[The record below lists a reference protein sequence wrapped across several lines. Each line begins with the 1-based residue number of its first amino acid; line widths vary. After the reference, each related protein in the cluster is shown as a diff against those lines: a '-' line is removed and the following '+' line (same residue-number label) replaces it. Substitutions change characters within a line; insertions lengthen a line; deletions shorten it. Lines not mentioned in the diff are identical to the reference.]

1 MTPNDTNGGNMARL
15 EAQKKMGYYPTPDD
29 TLRHIKQRINLSQD
43 SVILD
48 PCCGT
53 GDALTEIAYGFKDR
67 DEYFEAIKYGIELDT
82 ERASEALNQ
91 INNVVCGSAYEVVV
105 RPLESFSMLYL
116 NPPYDFEDGDRME
129 FRLLKHTHK
138 WLMPGGLLVFLVP
151 ENLFLINTVRSWLA
165 RKYDDLQI
173 YRFTRKDYP
182 NFKQAALFGI
192 KRNDDNENGAFPIG
206 PYLHIEDSVN
216 DGQAYHVH
224 PGNPP
229 DVFELKTITVED
241 IRLFQDKAM
250 QNIAETISS
259 LQTAGANIISPIFP
273 LRRGHLV
280 SLLMSGVLNG
290 KLQSNG
296 KTLVFKCFTDR
307 QKSVREEDAKQITT
321 DSYISGIRVME
332 KGRWYDV
339 I

>member
-1 MTPNDTNGGNMARL
+1 MARL

-29 TLRHIKQRINLSQD
+29 TLRYIKQKINLSQD
-43 SVILD
+43 AVILD
-48 PCCGT
+48 PCCGN
-53 GDALTEIAYGFKDR
+53 GDALTEIAYAFKDR
-67 DEYFEAIKYGIELDT
+67 DEYFEANKYGIELDT
-82 ERASEALNQ
+82 ERASGALNQ
-91 INNVVCGSAYEVVV
+91 INNTVCGSAYEVVI

-129 FRLLKHTHK
+129 FRFLKHCHK
-138 WLMPGGLLVFLVP
+138 WIIPGGVLVFLVS
-151 ENLFLINTVRSWLA
+151 ENLFLINTVRNFLA
-165 RKYDDLQI
+165 RKYDNLQI

-192 KRNDDNENGAFPIG
+192 KRIDDNENGVFPIG
-206 PYLHIEDSVN
+206 PYPHIEDSVN
-216 DGQAYHVH
+216 DGRVYNVH
-224 PGNPP
+224 PAKPP

-250 QNIAETISS
+250 KNIVETISS
-259 LQTAGANIISPIFP
+259 LRSVGGNIISPIFP
-273 LRRGHLV
+273 LRKGHLV

>member
-1 MTPNDTNGGNMARL
+1 MARL
-15 EAQKKMGYYPTPDD
+15 EAQKKMGYYPTPED
-29 TLRHIKQRINLSQD
+29 TLRYIKMKINLSKE

-53 GDALTEIAYGFKDR
+53 GDALTEIAYGFNDG
-67 DEYFEAIKYGIELDT
+67 DEYFEAFKYGIELDT
-82 ERASEALNQ
+82 ERASEAGNQ
-91 INNVVCGSAYEVVV
+91 IENVLCGSSYEVVI
-105 RPLESFSMLYL
+105 RPLECFSMLYL

-129 FRLLKHTHK
+129 FRLLKHSHK
-138 WLMPGGLLVFLVP
+138 WLVPGGLLVFLVP
-151 ENLFLINTVRSWLA
+151 ENLFLINTVRNWLA
-165 RKYDDLQI
+165 RKYDNLKI

-182 NFKQAALFGI
+182 NFKQVALYGI
-192 KRNDDNENGAFPIG
+192 KRKDDNEKGIFPAG
-206 PYLHIEDSVN
+206 PYPHIEDMVN
-216 DGQAYHVH
+216 DGQEYHVS
-224 PGNPP
+224 PSSLP

-241 IRLFQDKAM
+241 IRSFQAKAK

-259 LQTAGANIISPIFP
+259 LQTAGTNIISPIFP
-273 LRRGHLV
+273 LRKGHLV

-290 KLQSNG
+290 KLRSNG
-296 KTLVFKCFTDR
+296 KALVFKCFTDR
-307 QKSVREEDAKQITT
+307 QKSVREEGEKQITT

>member
-1 MTPNDTNGGNMARL
+1 MARL

-43 SVILD
+43 AVILD

-53 GDALTEIAYGFKDR
+53 GDALNEIAYEFRND
-67 DEYFEAIKYGIELDT
+67 DDYFEAIKYGIELDT
-82 ERASEALNQ
+82 ERASEAGNQ
-91 INNVVCGSAYEVVV
+91 VQKLVCGSAYEVVV
-105 RPLESFSMLYL
+105 RPIESFSMLFL

-129 FRLLKHTHK
+129 FRLLKHCHK

-151 ENLFLINTVRSWLA
+151 ENLFLITNVRNWLS

-173 YRFTRKDYP
+173 HRFTRKDYP
-182 NFKQAALFGI
+182 SFKQVVLYGI
-192 KRNDDNENGAFPIG
+192 KGKDDNENGVFPIG
-206 PYLHIEDSVN
+206 PYPHIEDSIS
-216 DGQAYHVH
+216 DGKRYDVH
-224 PGNPP
+224 PSSEPE
-229 DVFELKTITVED
+229 VFELKTITTED
-241 IRLFQDKAM
+241 IRSFEAKAT

-259 LQTAGANIISPIFP
+259 YQSAGGNIISPIFP
-273 LRRGHLV
+273 LRKGHLV

-290 KLQSNG
+290 KLHSNG

-307 QKSVREEDAKQITT
+307 QRSVREEDDRQVTT

>member
-1 MTPNDTNGGNMARL
+1 MTSNDTNGGNMARL

-43 SVILD
+43 AVILD

-53 GDALTEIAYGFKDR
+53 GDALNEIAYFFKDR
-67 DEYFEAIKYGIELDT
+67 DDYVEAIKYGIELDT
-82 ERASEALNQ
+82 GRASEAVNQ
-91 INNVVCGSAYEVVV
+91 INNIVCGSAYEVVI
-105 RPLESFSMLYL
+105 RPLECFSMLYL

-129 FRLLKHTHK
+129 FRLLKHCHK

-151 ENLFLINTVRSWLA
+151 ENLFLINTIRSWLA

-182 NFKQAALFGI
+182 NFKQVVLFGI
-192 KRNDDNENGAFPIG
+192 KSKDDNENCVFPAG
-206 PYLHIEDSVN
+206 PYPHIEDTVN
-216 DGQAYHVH
+216 DGQEYHVH
-224 PGNPP
+224 PGNTP
-229 DVFELKTITVED
+229 DVFELKGITLED
-241 IRLFQDKAM
+241 IQAFQDKAI
-250 QNIAETISS
+250 QNIADTISS
-259 LQTAGANIISPIFP
+259 LQNMGGNIISPIFP
-273 LRRGHLV
+273 LRKGHLV

-290 KLQSNG
+290 KLHSNG
-296 KTLVFKCFTDR
+296 KVLVFKCFTDR
-307 QKSVREEDAKQITT
+307 QRSMREVDSKQITT
-321 DSYISGIRVME
+321 DSYVSGIRVME